1 MDERAIADP
10 TDGPAPVTPETI
22 AWRFSQADL
31 APPPIP
37 EAFAPR
43 LQAYGEW
50 VFATI
55 DPPARPYDVFPYL
68 EQHAV
73 GGEEDYLLIA
83 HDGHGMNSWALH
95 YFMVSGPLA
104 CFLQLPWGGVLTD
117 EAAAAERIAAAFKH
131 VAALC
136 AAPLP
141 ANETLTVI
149 DVFDFRVWTR
159 ARDGEEPVTEETFDP
174 LGAAARGIGAA
185 EPATDTG
192 STFV

>member
-1 MDERAIADP
+1 MDERATAEP
-10 TDGPAPVTPETI
+10 ADGPAPVTPQTI
-22 AWRFSQADL
+22 AWRFSQAGL
-31 APPPIP
+31 APPPVP

-43 LQAYGEW
+43 LKAYGEW
-50 VFATI
+50 IFATI
-55 DPPARPYDVFPYL
+55 DPPARPYDVFHYL
-68 EQHAV
+68 EQQA
-73 GGEEDYLLIA
+73 GDGEGDYLLIA

-95 YFMVSGPLA
+95 YFLVSGPLV

-149 DVFDFRVWTR
+149 DIFDFQLWTR
-159 ARDGEEPVTEETFDP
+159 AREGEELVAEETLDP
-174 LGAAARGIGAA
+174 LSAAVRGIAAA
-185 EPATDTG
+185 EPAADTG
-192 STFV
+192 SSFV